1 MSPAL
6 SKCRVVIVPATT
18 GVLGEPVFPQPQFD
32 SSMLEG
38 IGEVARQ
45 VRPARMLSFC
55 ALHVCFAVG
64 APGVSVERWAPARSQ
79 CRCCAPTRLV
89 FVSLLHISLLLA
101 FLTLLPCRE

>member
-1 MSPAL
+1 MLPAVEEALMSPAL

-45 VRPARMLSFC
+45 VRPARMLSFARGIC
-55 ALHVCFAVG
+55 AL
-64 APGVSVERWAPARSQ
+64 PLELPVSRWSGGPLQDLSVAAAHQR
-79 CRCCAPTRLV
+79 
-89 FVSLLHISLLLA
+89 VSY
-101 FLTLLPCRE
+101 